1 MLYFTIALRGR
12 ASTNQW
18 DKVVADFE
26 NTLNSI
32 FGQNSPEFCVY
43 VGCNDIPQL
52 SRNFGNQLHFV
63 EVNTPRPQGW
73 LDCCRDRAWKQLACC
88 AAIKH
93 ELGEKLSNQGIF
105 VFPVDADDFVSNRLA
120 EYVAQHPDA
129 NGFKSAKS
137 YKWYKG
143 SKVMEITPYF
153 GGSMNIMRLKP
164 DELPEEL
171 PDISLCFDK
180 ATCIQLNEKYPVRWD
195 DIAVEE
201 KMRKLGR
208 PFRKLPFC
216 STIYVLNT
224 GENISTNDPR
234 ATGMQDKKIHLGIL
248 AKKANPFIWKKIDE
262 EIIKEFSLVNL
273 QE

>member
-1 MLYFTIALRGR
+1 M
-12 ASTNQW
+12 
-18 DKVVADFE
+18 
-26 NTLNSI
+26 
-32 FGQNSPEFCVY
+32 
-43 VGCNDIPQL
+43 
-52 SRNFGNQLHFV
+52 
-63 EVNTPRPQGW
+63 
-73 LDCCRDRAWKQLACC
+73 
-88 AAIKH
+88 
-93 ELGEKLSNQGIF
+93 
-105 VFPVDADDFVSNRLA
+105 SNRLA

-216 STIYVLNT
+216 STIDMFIPNFLMVAARIQGSFT
-224 GENISTNDPR
+224 ASMENG
-234 ATGMQDKKIHLGIL
+234 AEK
-248 AKKANPFIWKKIDE
+248 
-262 EIIKEFSLVNL
+262 
-273 QE
+273 